1 MSPTLALRRLIAD
14 AGHNGVVT
22 VAAVTAALAESDAVM
37 LNILACARMVAPENA
52 LFAAHHRRHG
62 RVDAHA
68 DCRSLPARDC
78 QCINCKAIA
87 AAVNYMLD
95 AKAAAKP

>member
-14 AGHNGVVT
+14 AGPDGVVT
-22 VAAVTAALAESDAVM
+22 VAAVTAALAESDGVM
-37 LNILACARMVAPENA
+37 LNILACARMVAPDNA
-52 LFAAHHRRHG
+52 LFE
-62 RVDAHA
+62 
-68 DCRSLPARDC
+68 ARDC
-78 QCINCKAIA
+78 ACINCKAIA